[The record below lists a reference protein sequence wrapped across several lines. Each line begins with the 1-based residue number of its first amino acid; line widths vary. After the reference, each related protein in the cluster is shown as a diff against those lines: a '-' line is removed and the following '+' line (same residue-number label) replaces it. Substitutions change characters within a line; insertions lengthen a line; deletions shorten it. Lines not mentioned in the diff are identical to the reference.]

1 MAKPSPIGGQAVVE
15 GIMMRAPDQYAVAV
29 RRPDGTIALDHHPF
43 ISLTRKQKVF
53 NLPIVR
59 GSIVLWETLRIGM
72 AALTFAAEEAGDE
85 TPADPAKPPNKA
97 LEKLLMAGSMVIAFG
112 LGLLLFF
119 WLPLVLTGW
128 LVKGDSGVAFNLVDG
143 LIRLVFFFAYIA
155 LIGQWKEM
163 KRVFEYHGAE
173 HMAIHTLEAG
183 EPLEPAYIGK
193 YSPRHPRCGTNFLF
207 LTMIS
212 SIIVFMFLGKP
223 HTIADRL
230 LRLAFIPVVAGVAYE
245 LTRLSGMWA
254 DKPWAKP
261 LLWPGLALQAITT
274 KYPSVDQME
283 VAVHALDAVLDPE
296 TRARHHPVASASE

>member
-43 ISLTRKQKVF
+43 ISLTRKQKVL

-59 GSIVLWETLRIGM
+59 GAIVLWETLQIGM
-72 AALTFAAEEAGDE
+72 AALTFAAEQAGDE
-85 TPADPAKPPNKA
+85 EPQNATPQSKA
-97 LEKLLMAGSMVIAFG
+97 RERLAMAGSMVIAFG
-112 LGLLLFF
+112 AGLLLFF
-119 WLPLVLTGW
+119 WLPLILTGW
-128 LVKGDSGVAFNLVDG
+128 LVKSDNGFAFNLVDG
-143 LIRLVFFFAYIA
+143 VIRLVFFFAYIA
-155 LIGQWKEM
+155 IIGQWKEM
-163 KRVFEYHGAE
+163 RRVFEYHGAE

-183 EPLEPAYIGK
+183 EPLEPRFIGK

-212 SIIVFMFLGKP
+212 SIVVFVFLGKP
-223 HTIADRL
+223 HTVADRL
-230 LRLAFIPVVAGVAYE
+230 IRLCFVPVVAGVAYE

-254 DKPWAKP
+254 DKSWAQP

-296 TRARHHPVASASE
+296 TRAKHHPASAD

>member
-43 ISLTRKQKVF
+43 ISLTRKQKVL

-59 GSIVLWETLRIGM
+59 GAIVLWETLQIGM
-72 AALTFAAEEAGDE
+72 AALSFAAEQAGDE
-85 TPADPAKPPNKA
+85 SPADATPQSKTRER
-97 LEKLLMAGSMVIAFG
+97 LSMAASMVVAFG
-112 LGLLLFF
+112 AGLLLFF
-119 WLPLVLTGW
+119 WLPLILTGW
-128 LVKGDSGVAFNLVDG
+128 VVKGDNGFAFNLVDG

-163 KRVFEYHGAE
+163 RRVFEYHGAE

-183 EPLEPAYIGK
+183 EPLEPQYIGK

-212 SIIVFMFLGKP
+212 SILVFVFLGRP
-223 HTIADRL
+223 HTVGDRL
-230 LRLAFIPVVAGVAYE
+230 IRLCFVPVVAGVAYE

-254 DKPWAKP
+254 DKPWAQP

-274 KYPSVDQME
+274 KYPSTDQME
-283 VAVHALDAVLDPE
+283 VAVQALDAVLDPE
-296 TRARHHPVASASE
+296 TRAKHHPVAAVSE

>member
-43 ISLTRKQKVF
+43 ISLTRKQKAL

-59 GSIVLWETLRIGM
+59 GAIVLWETLQIGM
-72 AALTFAAEEAGDE
+72 AALSFAAEQAGDE
-85 TPADPAKPPNKA
+85 SPADATPQSKMRER
-97 LEKLLMAGSMVIAFG
+97 LSMAASMVVAFG
-112 LGLLLFF
+112 AGLLLFF
-119 WLPLVLTGW
+119 WLPLILTGW
-128 LVKGDSGVAFNLVDG
+128 VVKGDNGFAFNLVDG

-163 KRVFEYHGAE
+163 RRVFEYHGAE

-183 EPLEPAYIGK
+183 EPLEPRYIGK

-212 SIIVFMFLGKP
+212 SILVFVFLGRP
-223 HTIADRL
+223 HTVGDRL
-230 LRLAFIPVVAGVAYE
+230 IRLCFVPVVAGVAYE

-274 KYPSVDQME
+274 KYPSTDQME
-283 VAVHALDAVLDPE
+283 VAVQALDAVLDPE
-296 TRARHHPVASASE
+296 TRAKHHPVAAVSE

>member
-43 ISLTRKQKVF
+43 VSITRTQKVL

-59 GSIVLWETLRIGM
+59 GAIVLWETLQIGM
-72 AALTFAAEEAGDE
+72 AALSFAAEQAGDE
-85 TPADPAKPPNKA
+85 TPRDAAKPANKTA
-97 LEKLLMAGSMVIAFG
+97 ERLTMVGSMVLAFG
-112 LGLLLFF
+112 AGLLLFF

-128 LVKGDSGVAFNLVDG
+128 LVKSNNGFVFNLVDG

-183 EPLEPAYIGK
+183 EPLEPRYIGTH
-193 YSPRHPRCGTNFLF
+193 SPRHPRCGTNFLF

-212 SIIVFMFLGKP
+212 SIIVFVFLGRP
-223 HTIADRL
+223 HTLGDRL
-230 LRLAFIPVVAGVAYE
+230 IRLCFVPVVAGVAYE
-245 LTRLSGMWA
+245 LTRLSGMFA
-254 DKPWAKP
+254 DKSWAKP

-274 KYPSVDQME
+274 KYPSIDQME

-296 TRARHHPVASASE
+296 TRARHHPVVVSE